1 MGKVLLKA
9 GRDRAVRNHHPWVF
23 SGAVARVEGNPTDGD
38 VVDVVDADRQFL
50 AQGYINRKSQIV
62 VRLLSWSADEPVDE
76 SVWSNRIARSVE
88 RRQVL
93 LNDQSTTACRL
104 VYAESDLL
112 PGLVVDRYG
121 EYLVM
126 QVLTLGIERRRAEIV
141 QTLAELIRPAGIFER
156 SDVDV
161 REKEGLPQRAGTV
174 WGEEPPRPVPI
185 LENGY
190 RFQVDVQGGQ
200 KTGFYLDQR
209 GNRARLSAYSQGRRM
224 LNAFAYTGGFAV
236 YAAAGGAQSIVNVDT
251 SADALATARINVAAN
266 AEEGRPDEYVV
277 GDVFNVLRQ
286 FRAEGRSFDLIVLD
300 PPKFAYSQGQVQAAC
315 RGYKD
320 INLLAFQL
328 MPPGGILF
336 TLSCSGLITPDLFQK
351 VVFGASIDAHRDVQV
366 LEKLSQAADHPLLL
380 TFPEGEYLKGL
391 VCRVL

>member
-1 MGKVLLKA
+1 MGRVVLKA
-9 GRDRAVRNHHPWVF
+9 GKDKAVRNHHPWVF
-23 SGAVARVEGNPTDGD
+23 SGAVERLEGDPTDGD
-38 VVDVVDADRQFL
+38 IVDVVDVDRRFL
-50 AQGYINRKSQIV
+50 ARGYINRRSQIV
-62 VRLLSWSADEPVDE
+62 VRLLSWSEDEPVDDAF
-76 SVWSNRIARSVE
+76 WSRRIASSIE
-88 RRQVL
+88 RRRNLSDTPETV
-93 LNDQSTTACRL
+93 AFRL
-104 VYAESDLL
+104 IHAESDLL

-121 EYLVM
+121 DYLVM
-126 QVLTLGIERRRAEIV
+126 QVLTLGMEQRREEIARFLAEIV
-141 QTLAELIRPAGIFER
+141 RPAGIFER

-161 REKEGLPQRAGTV
+161 RGKEGLPQRVGLL
-174 WGEEPPRPVPI
+174 WGQEPPRPLPI

-190 RFQVDVQGGQ
+190 RFQVDIQGGQ

-209 GNRARLSAYSQGRRM
+209 RNRARLSAYGRGRRM
-224 LNAFAYTGGFAV
+224 LNAFAYTGAFAV
-236 YAAAGGAQSIVNVDT
+236 YAAACGAESIVNVDT
-251 SADALATARINVAAN
+251 SAVALEMARVNVAAN
-266 AEEGRPDEYVV
+266 ADEGRSDEYIV
-277 GDVFNVLRQ
+277 GDVFSVLRG
-286 FRAEGRSFDLIVLD
+286 FRAEGRSFDLVVLD

-328 MPPGGILF
+328 LSPGGILF
-336 TLSCSGLITPDLFQK
+336 TMSCSGLVTPDLFQK